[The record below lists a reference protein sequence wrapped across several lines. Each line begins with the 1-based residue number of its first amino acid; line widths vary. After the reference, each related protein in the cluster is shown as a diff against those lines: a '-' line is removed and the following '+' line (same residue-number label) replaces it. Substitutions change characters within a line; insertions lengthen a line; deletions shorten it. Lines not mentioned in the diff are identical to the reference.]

1 MITCC
6 SVRAPVIETRE
17 HKGTLRRTRK
27 CPTCKKVWRT
37 LEIDEKDHSPIE
49 LIKTQVKHDK
59 MTAEIQAVLRR
70 FK

>member
-6 SVRAPVIETRE
+6 SVRAPVIETRA

-27 CPTCKKVWRT
+27 CSACRKVWRT
-37 LEIDEKDHSPIE
+37 LEIDEKEHSPIE
-49 LIKTQVKHDK
+49 LIKLQVKHAK
-59 MTAEIQAVLRR
+59 LISEIQATLRK